1 MTCWSSIRPTT
12 TNEEPAPLAYGRSM
26 TVEDFGARR
35 TVAAEELLVLV
46 GDYALVDESG
56 HQRGRIE
63 SVGQEG
69 LSVVV
74 TVGED
79 TGPVELTF
87 TPDAQVS
94 IEPYD
99 GGKAP
104 VVP

>member
-1 MTCWSSIRPTT
+1 
-12 TNEEPAPLAYGRSM
+12 M
-26 TVEDFGARR
+26 TVEDFGGRR
-35 TVAAEELLVLV
+35 TLSAEELLVLV

-56 HQRGRIE
+56 SQRGRIE

-69 LSVVV
+69 LTVVV

-79 TGPVELTF
+79 AGPVDITF
-87 TPDAQVS
+87 EPEAQVTV
-94 IEPYD
+94 EPYD

>member
-1 MTCWSSIRPTT
+1 
-12 TNEEPAPLAYGRSM
+12 M
-26 TVEDFGARR
+26 TVEDFGGRR
-35 TVAAEELLVLV
+35 TVAAEELLVQV
-46 GDYALVDESG
+46 GDYSLVDDAGES
-56 HQRGRIE
+56 RGRIE

-74 TVGED
+74 TVSDGGE
-79 TGPVELTF
+79 PVTLTF
-87 TPDAQVS
+87 EPETMVT

>member
-1 MTCWSSIRPTT
+1 MRPTT
-12 TNEEPAPLAYGRSM
+12 ISEECPVLAYGGFM

-46 GDYALVDESG
+46 GDYALVDDAGE
-56 HQRGRIE
+56 QRGRIE

-74 TVGED
+74 TVAED
-79 TGPVELTF
+79 SGPVDLTF
-87 TPDAQVS
+87 TPDTQVI

>member
-1 MTCWSSIRPTT
+1 
-12 TNEEPAPLAYGRSM
+12 M
-26 TVEDFGARR
+26 TVEDFGGRR
-35 TVAAEELLVLV
+35 TLSAEELLVLV
-46 GDYALVDESG
+46 GDYALVDQSG
-56 HQRGRIE
+56 SQRGRIE

-79 TGPVELTF
+79 SGPVEVTLA
-87 TPDAQVS
+87 PDAQITV
-94 IEPYD
+94 EPYD

>member
-1 MTCWSSIRPTT
+1 
-12 TNEEPAPLAYGRSM
+12 M
-26 TVEDFGARR
+26 TVEDFGSRR
-35 TVAAEELLVLV
+35 TLSAEELLVVV
-46 GDYALVDESG
+46 GEYALIDQAG
-56 HQRGRIE
+56 NQRGLIE

-74 TVGED
+74 TVAED
-79 TGPVELTF
+79 DGPVELSF
-87 TPDAQVS
+87 APDAQIV

>member
-1 MTCWSSIRPTT
+1 M
-12 TNEEPAPLAYGRSM
+12 
-26 TVEDFGARR
+26 EDFGGRR
-35 TVAAEELLVLV
+35 TVAAEELHVQV
-46 GDYALVDESG
+46 GDYSLVDEAGDS
-56 HQRGRIE
+56 RGRIE

-74 TVGED
+74 TVSDGGE
-79 TGPVELTF
+79 PVTLTF
-87 TPDAQVS
+87 EPETMVT

>member
-1 MTCWSSIRPTT
+1 
-12 TNEEPAPLAYGRSM
+12 M
-26 TVEDFGARR
+26 TVEDFGSRR
-35 TVAAEELLVLV
+35 TLSAEELLVVV
-46 GDYALVDESG
+46 GDYALVDQAG
-56 HQRGRIE
+56 NQRGLIE

-74 TVGED
+74 TVAEGD
-79 TGPVELTF
+79 GPVELSF
-87 TPDAQVS
+87 TPDAQIV

>member
-1 MTCWSSIRPTT
+1 MNRP
-12 TNEEPAPLAYGRSM
+12 PVLAYGGVM
-26 TVEDFGARR
+26 TVEDFGGRR
-35 TVAAEELLVLV
+35 TLSAEELLVVV
-46 GDYALVDESG
+46 GDYALVDETG
-56 HQRGRIE
+56 EQRGLIE

-74 TVGED
+74 TVVEVS
-79 TGPVELTF
+79 GPVELTF
-87 TPDAQVS
+87 APEAQIV